1 MFIKLHLFSPANG
14 VAVSPE
20 TFVPVYQ
27 TEESFMF
34 HLVTSFVKAADRS
47 SSGLLEFED
56 VGDALMALMLCNH
69 AGIQSPGKWCKSL
82 WSC

>member
-14 VAVSPE
+14 IAISSE
-20 TFVPVYQ
+20 IFVPMYQ
-27 TEESFMF
+27 TEENFMC
-34 HLVTSFVKAADRS
+34 HLLTPFVKTADRS

-69 AGIQSPGKWCKSL
+69 AGIQSPGKCSKSL
-82 WSC
+82 